1 MLNIIRRRNKPKE
14 IHPENW
20 SRFRRW
26 REARP
31 FTGSVLLILSGLLVL
46 WGPLTLIRFALL
58 PGSVIWSA
66 LLVGALLILMGV
78 LQMLVPAYSLMAG
91 SIGIILSLV
100 SLVAAAGGLG
110 IGMILGVIGGS
121 LCVAWKPIVQPLR
134 SNSRS

>member
-20 SRFRRW
+20 SRFRLW

-66 LLVGALLILMGV
+66 LLVGALLVLMGG
-78 LQMLVPAYSLMAG
+78 LQLLVPAYSLMAG
-91 SIGIILSLV
+91 SIGIILALV

-121 LCVAWKPIVQPLR
+121 LSVAWKPIVRPLR
-134 SNSRS
+134 SDSRS